1 MARWSPISGDGIRA
15 YLLRSAVAIERH
27 REYLTRLDAVLGDG
41 DHGDNMAIGFQA
53 IHDLL
58 DGYPAETSPGE
69 LLRAVGHRLAT
80 TVGGASGPLYGTALI
95 EAGLVA
101 GSAPALDWPLIARM
115 LDAAATGLA
124 RRGRCVV
131 GDKTILDTLRP
142 AADAALAG
150 DTLGHVLLR
159 GMARDAI
166 QSAAGCAPG
175 SCLAARRALRR
186 APRSG
191 CGFVLHPALGDGA
204 LNKTRHCTI
213 ASPASSKRFAAH
225 SRRHSARRTPCSP
238 SISSVNSWRQVVAR
252 LTWQMSF
259 WLRSFGCA
267 EPPLVR
273 CGSAS
278 LGRGNFGRSAATFG
292 APTLAPDSGP
302 LAQDEVNR
310 SAAVTDAVVLPLGEE
325 PPEGLLTLWPA
336 NESRTRSR
344 RGPGRPALAAR
355 AGGRVSGCSAARDPR
370 S

>member
-1 MARWSPISGDGIRA
+1 VARWSAVGGDAVRA

-58 DGYPAETSPGE
+58 DDYPAETSPGE

-150 DTLGHVLLR
+150 DTLGPVLLAAWR
-159 GMARDAI
+159 GMRSSRPLVARRGLALRLGAR
-166 QSAAGCAPG
+166 SAGHLDPG
-175 SCLAARRALRR
+175 AVSCYILLAAT
-186 APRSG
+186 
-191 CGFVLHPALGDGA
+191 VH
-204 LNKTRHCTI
+204 
-213 ASPASSKRFAAH
+213 
-225 SRRHSARRTPCSP
+225 
-238 SISSVNSWRQVVAR
+238 
-252 LTWQMSF
+252 
-259 WLRSFGCA
+259 
-267 EPPLVR
+267 
-273 CGSAS
+273 
-278 LGRGNFGRSAATFG
+278 
-292 APTLAPDSGP
+292 
-302 LAQDEVNR
+302 
-310 SAAVTDAVVLPLGEE
+310 
-325 PPEGLLTLWPA
+325 
-336 NESRTRSR
+336 
-344 RGPGRPALAAR
+344 
-355 AGGRVSGCSAARDPR
+355 
-370 S
+370 